1 MRWREDGIRAAV
13 LAVAVAWAAP
23 IVAEAGGVNVTAEE
37 TPLPELLAMVAA
49 EGGPALAPHPD
60 ITGESL
66 SFATRQMSRTGTAR
80 WLCRACTLAV
90 VEGKDGKPVV
100 GRPSINEAEIKPY
113 KVGKLVA
120 DEDQAKTLVRFIEAV
135 MIRAFEHR
143 ERPEKG
149 GALPEAEVIF
159 QEGKLKVLAPP
170 VVHKEVLA
178 LLQAMAKV
186 KERGDVETVTVKYGA
201 YDLGFFRA
209 STGAKAPSP
218 TGSLSLDLD
227 EAAAGEAVWAL
238 TAKAKTSFYI
248 DPGDPKLAK
257 AKVSLSV
264 TDRPLPFAAKQVA
277 QELGTELMSY
287 DGAWL
292 LVSKA
297 RKPLYEGLICKVY
310 YIGSG
315 GGEEGRGSRFLD
327 FALRRALGEGLPQ
340 GLPYAVERVGDR
352 LLACAPAD
360 VHERL
365 EGITNW
371 GNRDGDNGDDRRPG
385 WRPPGGW
392 GNRPGRGGRGR

>member
-1 MRWREDGIRAAV
+1 MRWCEGGTRMAV
-13 LAVAVAWAAP
+13 LALAVAVAWAAP

-37 TPLPELLAMVAA
+37 TPLPEILAMVAA

-90 VEGKDGKPVV
+90 VEGEDGKPVV
-100 GRPSINEAEIKPY
+100 GRPSINKAEIRPY
-113 KVGKLVA
+113 KLGKLVA
-120 DEDQAKTLVRFIEAV
+120 DEDQAKALVRFVEAV

-186 KERGDVETVTVKYGA
+186 KERGDIETVAVKYGA

-248 DPGDPKLAK
+248 DPGDPGLAK

-264 TDRPLPFAAKQVA
+264 TDRPLAFAAKQVA
-277 QELGTELMSY
+277 QELGAELMSY

-310 YIGSG
+310 YIGGSG
-315 GGEEGRGSRFLD
+315 GGEEDRGSRFLE
-327 FALRRALGEGLPQ
+327 FALRRATGTDLPEGM
-340 GLPYAVERVGDR
+340 PYAIERIGPR

-360 VHERL
+360 VHERIQ
-365 EGITNW
+365 GITNW
-371 GNRDGDNGDDRRPG
+371 RVPGEDGDRRG

-392 GNRPGRGGRGR
+392 GRGGRGGWGR